1 MVFVC
6 YGSVFVCVLLNR
18 FCKIDDSF
26 FRIENE
32 EMKKIVESEYCS
44 VYKDIYLNEIENGN
58 KFLEIIVNKEIVRN
72 VDNVLGNVYLK
83 VNDKIIYKLDLEE

>member
-1 MVFVC
+1 
-6 YGSVFVCVLLNR
+6 
-18 FCKIDDSF
+18 
-26 FRIENE
+26 
-32 EMKKIVESEYCS
+32 MKKIVESEYCS